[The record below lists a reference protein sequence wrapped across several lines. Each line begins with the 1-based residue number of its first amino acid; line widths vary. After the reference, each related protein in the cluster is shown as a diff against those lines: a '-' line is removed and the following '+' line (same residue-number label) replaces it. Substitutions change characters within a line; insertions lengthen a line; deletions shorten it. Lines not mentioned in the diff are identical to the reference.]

1 MLEGKCET
9 VKPFLLEKCWASL
22 LPTTGAQSELEDRHN
37 VEFCVLPSKRK
48 KKKNGF
54 KKKNKKLLHLKF
66 SSSFNHKDNLL
77 TLTTAPGYY
86 YPQLRE
92 KEAVVY

>member
-9 VKPFLLEKCWASL
+9 VKPFLLEKCWVSL

-37 VEFCVLPSKRK
+37 VEFCILPSKRKK

-54 KKKNKKLLHLKF
+54 KKKKQKTF
-66 SSSFNHKDNLL
+66 
-77 TLTTAPGYY
+77 TLEI
-86 YPQLRE
+86 LIFL
-92 KEAVVY
+92 